1 MPILPLM
8 IERLFD
14 TMACMEVLSIELP
27 SGVDD
32 WNQLAGVH
40 LDDKVREL
48 DVAGRRIE
56 AAIVGATE
64 RADRTGHFADDGHR
78 TVGNWL
84 MATTNCSR
92 GEANARR
99 RSAKLVRQLT
109 NVASELVAGRL
120 GVAQLRELARLAANP
135 RTGDQL
141 PESEDVLLQ
150 AAQGLEF
157 ADFRVVSQRW
167 EQLADADGAHREH
180 ERSHDDR
187 NARCS
192 FDGAV
197 FRFETAHGVIQGTS
211 MQQVFEAFCDAE
223 FRRDWNWVQETYGDE
238 ADRSLMPRSTAQRR
252 ADAFVAMVLAA
263 AEAGTTDGRTI
274 DTTVNLVTDLD
285 QFEQQVDT
293 EIAGA
298 TDGGSTDD
306 SAGVDPATVRDRRC
320 ETTDGVPVD
329 PRQMV
334 AAAMLGRLRLIIV
347 DGHGVIV
354 HAGRKRTLFTG
365 ALREAIKA
373 IDPVCG
379 WLGCNLRAQI
389 SDIDHLEP
397 RSRGGPTSSRNGKV
411 MCHKHNVFKHVNEF
425 QVMRDPDGTLQIVR
439 PDGSRLR
446 PPRAA

>member
-1 MPILPLM
+1 MQC
-8 IERLFD
+8 IEHVFD
-14 TMACMEVLSIELP
+14 TLALMDILTIAVPTTAE
-27 SGVDD
+27 D
-32 WNQLAGVH
+32 WNQVAGVD
-40 LDDKVREL
+40 LNDKVREL

-56 AAIVGATE
+56 AAIIGATE
-64 RADRTGHFADDGHR
+64 CADRTGHFADDGHR

-92 GEANARR
+92 GEATARR

-109 NVASELVAGRL
+109 NVATEFIAGRV

-135 RTGDQL
+135 RAGDQL
-141 PESEDVLLQ
+141 PESEDVLLE
-150 AAQGLEF
+150 AAQVLEF
-157 ADFRVVSQRW
+157 DDFRVVSQRW

-211 MQQVFEAFCDAE
+211 MRQVFDAFCDAE
-223 FRRDWNWVQETYGDE
+223 FCRDWHWVQETYGDD
-238 ADRSLMPRSTAQRR
+238 ADRSLLPRSVCQRR

-263 AEAGTTDGRTI
+263 AEAGTGEGQSI
-274 DTTVNLVTDLD
+274 DTTVNLVADLD
-285 QFEQQVDT
+285 QFEQRVES
-293 EIAGA
+293 EITHET
-298 TDGGSTDD
+298 TDEVTD
-306 SAGVDPATVRDRRC
+306 AVVGVDPATVRDRRC

-334 AAAMLGRLRLIIV
+334 AAALLGRLRLIVV
-347 DGHGVIV
+347 DGHAVVV

-365 ALREAIKA
+365 ALREAIMA

-389 SDIDHLEP
+389 ADIDHLEP

-425 QVMRDPDGTLQIVR
+425 QVTRDPDGTLQIIR

-446 PPRAA
+446 RPDAA

>member
-1 MPILPLM
+1 
-8 IERLFD
+8 
-14 TMACMEVLSIELP
+14 MEVLSIAVPTSGEDWNGIV
-27 SGVDD
+27 GVD
-32 WNQLAGVH
+32 

-64 RADRTGHFADDGHR
+64 YADRTGHFSDDGHR

-84 MATTNCSR
+84 MAITNCSR

-99 RSAKLVRQLT
+99 RSAKLVRHLT
-109 NVASELVAGRL
+109 NVASEFIAGRV
-120 GVAQLRELARLAANP
+120 GVAQLRELARLVANP
-135 RTGDQL
+135 RTGNQL
-141 PESEDVLLQ
+141 PDSEDVLLE
-150 AAQGLEF
+150 AAQKLEF
-157 ADFRVVSQRW
+157 DDFRVVSQRW

-211 MQQVFEAFCDAE
+211 MRQVFDAFCDAE
-223 FRRDWNWVQETYGDE
+223 FRRDWHWVQESYGDE
-238 ADRSLMPRSTAQRR
+238 ADRSLMPRSVAQRR

-263 AEAGTTDGRTI
+263 AEAGTADGRTI
-274 DTTVNLVTDLD
+274 DTTVNLITDLD
-285 QFEQQVDT
+285 QFEQRVET
-293 EIAGA
+293 EIARET
-298 TDGGSTDD
+298 TDQGLDD
-306 SAGVDPATVRDRRC
+306 FVGIDPATVRDRRC

-334 AAAMLGRLRLIIV
+334 AAALLGRLRLIVV
-347 DGHGVIV
+347 DGHAVIV
-354 HAGRKRTLFTG
+354 HAGRKRSLFTG

-425 QVMRDPDGTLQIVR
+425 QVSRDPDGTLQIVR

-446 PPRAA
+446 RPNAA